1 MRDRQKDVTLKTYRY
16 LFGEKILGKTQLNS
30 FDSTKINSFLR
41 FFLVVILIIGCT
53 WIIALF
59 LPDAEL
65 INGSVNIG
73 LFSLIPAFFLIL
85 YIFITKRILEALILA
100 SLMCFVFSDGVN
112 FFSEFTC
119 GLSLV
124 LQKEDTVWLIIVCGL
139 MGSII
144 KLIEKTGGSFAFG
157 NFVAQ
162 HSKTRKGSLLWTY
175 LLGIII
181 FIDDYLN
188 SLTVGSCMAP
198 ITDKHKV
205 SREELTYIVDS
216 TAAPVCV
223 LIPISTWAV
232 FASRLFAA
240 NGLTT
245 DKDALKYFL
254 KTIPYN
260 FYAWAALII
269 VLLLIL
275 RVISPI
281 GRMKKAVERVESGGP
296 LAPEGSEKIDI
307 RGKNPEPQVQGKMI
321 DFALPILCLVLATI
335 LCDVDMQK
343 GVLITLGF
351 MFFLYVP
358 RGLLSASDFADCC
371 IEGIKNMLLPL
382 ILMVL
387 AFLFSYASDRI
398 QFTQTIIDSVLPV
411 MKKIPQLMPVI
422 IFLVLGLT
430 EFITG
435 TNWGLYI
442 IALPIVI
449 PLSIAIDANT
459 LLCISAV
466 LSAGVFGSHICF
478 YSDATIISSSACG
491 CDNFEHGLSQMPYG
505 FIGAILS
512 IILFSVAGFFL
523 T

>member
-1 MRDRQKDVTLKTYRY
+1 MLPLKDKVINWRFALDKGQTKKLDR
-16 LFGEKILGKTQLNS
+16 S
-30 FDSTKINSFLR
+30 KINKVFKFFITVFLIVG
-41 FFLVVILIIGCT
+41 FT
-53 WIIALF
+53 WIITLF
-59 LPDAEL
+59 LPETEL
-65 INGSVNIG
+65 IDESVDIG
-73 LFSLIPAFFLIL
+73 IFSFIPAVFLIL

-100 SLMCFVFSDGVN
+100 SLMCFVFSDGLN
-112 FFSEFTC
+112 FLSQFAT
-119 GLSLV
+119 GLTV
-124 LQKEDTVWLIIVCGL
+124 VMQEDDTVWLIIVCGL

-144 KLIEKTGGSFAFG
+144 KLIEKTGGNFAFG
-157 NFVAQ
+157 DFVAR

-205 SREELTYIVDS
+205 PREELTYIVDS

-240 NGLTT
+240 NGVTT
-245 DKDALKYFL
+245 EENALRYFL

-260 FYAWAALII
+260 FYSWVALII

-275 RVISPI
+275 RVIPPI
-281 GRMKKAVERVESGGP
+281 GRMKKAVNRAETGGP

-307 RGKNPEPQVQGKMI
+307 RGKNPEPQVQGKMV
-321 DFALPILCLVLATI
+321 DFALPILCLVLSTI

-343 GVLITLGF
+343 GVIITLGF
-351 MFFLYVP
+351 MFVLYVS
-358 RGLLSASDFADCC
+358 RGLLSALDFADCC

-411 MKKIPQLMPVI
+411 MKQIPQLMPVI
-422 IFLVLGLT
+422 IFVVLGIT

-459 LLCISAV
+459 ILCISAV

-491 CDNFEHGLSQMPYG
+491 CDNFEHGLTQMPYG
-505 FIGAILS
+505 FIGAIVS
-512 IILFSVAGFFL
+512 MVLFTIAGFAL
-523 T
+523 

>member
-1 MRDRQKDVTLKTYRY
+1 M
-16 LFGEKILGKTQLNS
+16 LN
-30 FDSTKINSFLR
+30 KNLLR
-41 FFLVVILIIGCT
+41 FFLTAILVVGGTFLIT
-53 WIIALF
+53 LF
-59 LPDAEL
+59 LPSIPQDVTTEY
-65 INGSVNIG
+65 ITENGLSIG
-73 LFSLIPAFFLIL
+73 IYALIPAVFLVI
-85 YIFITKRILEALILA
+85 YIFATKRILEALLLA
-100 SLMCFVFSDGVN
+100 TLMCFIFADRGN
-112 FFSEFTC
+112 FLSAFNQ
-119 GLSLV
+119 GLS
-124 LQKEDTVWLIIVCGL
+124 TVMMDENTGWLIIVCGL

-157 NFVAQ
+157 KFVAK
-162 HSKTRKGSLLWTY
+162 HSKTRVGTLLWTY

-223 LIPISTWAV
+223 LLPISTWAV
-232 FASRLFAA
+232 FASRLFVV

-245 DKDALKYFL
+245 EENALMYFI

-269 VLLLIL
+269 VLLVIL
-275 RVISPI
+275 KVIPPI
-281 GRMKKAVERVESGGP
+281 GRMKKADDRVKNGGP
-296 LAPEGSEKIDI
+296 IAPPGSEKIDI
-307 RGKNPEPQVQGKMI
+307 RGNATDICTDGRMI
-321 DFALPILCLVLATI
+321 DFLLPIACLVLATI
-335 LCDVDMQK
+335 LSGVDMQS
-343 GVLITLGF
+343 GVVITLGF
-351 MFFLYVP
+351 MFVLYVS
-358 RGLLSASDFADCC
+358 RGLLTAEEFSDAC
-371 IEGIKNMLLPL
+371 IDGIKNMLLPL
-382 ILMVL
+382 CLMVL
-387 AFLFSYASDRI
+387 AFLFSYASKRI
-398 QFTQTIIDSVLPV
+398 QFTETVIAGVLPV
-411 MKKIPQLMPVI
+411 MEKIPQLMPLVI
-422 IFLVLGLT
+422 FIILGLT

-449 PLSIAIDANT
+449 PLSQAVGVNPI
-459 LLCISAV
+459 LSVSAV

-505 FIGAILS
+505 FIGAGIS
-512 IILFSVAGFFL
+512 MILFTIAGFL
-523 T
+523 MY